1 LEVITTINLY
11 IRNSYKVS
19 SSNTGTLV
27 KAVDIKTLLT
37 IQQPQKE
44 RRLRNIH
51 VEAEGKKKNQQGDI
65 S

>member
-1 LEVITTINLY
+1 LEVITTVNLY

-51 VEAEGKKKNQQGDI
+51 VEAEGKKNQQGDI

>member
-1 LEVITTINLY
+1 
-11 IRNSYKVS
+11 
-19 SSNTGTLV
+19 V